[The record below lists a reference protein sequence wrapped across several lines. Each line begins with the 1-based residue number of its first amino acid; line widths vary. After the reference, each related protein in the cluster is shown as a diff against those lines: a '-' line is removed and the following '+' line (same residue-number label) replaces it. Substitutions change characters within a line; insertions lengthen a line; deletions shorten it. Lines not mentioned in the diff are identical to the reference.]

1 MIRSVAAPDA
11 ADLDAAAAVV
21 AERLAPTPLI
31 PAPALGERVWL
42 KLETLQPT
50 GSFKVRGALAA
61 LARAGDGPV
70 VTASAGNA
78 GLGVAWAA
86 GALGV
91 PATIVVPESASPAK
105 VAALRALPVGLVTRG
120 AGYDEAESHAL
131 SLPGTYVSAYND
143 THVVAGA
150 ATIGRELAGIDGP
163 LTVLCGVGGGGLAS
177 GLGLWAAG
185 RPGARVIGVEADASP
200 AFSTALAAG
209 AITPI
214 EVGETL
220 ADGLAGNIEPGSV
233 TFPLIRDHVARVALV
248 PEAAIE
254 DGIRFLARA
263 HGRGRRGGRG
273 GAGRGAADGRGRAR
287 AGDDR
292 ARRVRAQHRAGAVG
306 AGARNGNR
314 GWVADRRDPAAVRDV
329 RRRSPRRRIAPRWPP
344 PAATAARTT
353 GARC

>member
-1 MIRSVAAPDA
+1 MRTVTAPEP
-11 ADLDAAAAVV
+11 ADLEAAAAVV
-21 AERLAPTPLI
+21 SERLAPTPLV

-61 LARAGDGPV
+61 LARAGAGPV

-91 PATIVVPESASPAK
+91 PATIVVPDGASPAK
-105 VAALRALPVGLVTRG
+105 IAALRALPVELVVHG
-120 AGYDEAESHAL
+120 AGYDEAEAHAL
-131 SLPGTYVSAYND
+131 GLPGTYVSAYND

-150 ATIGRELAGIDGP
+150 STIGRELTGLDGP
-163 LTVLCGVGGGGLAS
+163 LDVVCAVGGGGLAA
-177 GLGLWAAG
+177 GLGLWASG
-185 RPGARVIGVEADASP
+185 RPGARVVGVEAEASP

-214 EVGETL
+214 DVRQTL
-220 ADGLAGNIEPGSV
+220 ADGLAGNLEPGSV
-233 TFPLIRDHVARVALV
+233 TFPLIRDHVERVVAV

-263 HGRGRRGGRG
+263 HGLVGE
-273 GAGRGAADGRGRAR
+273 GAAAVPV
-287 AGDDR
+287 AGLLT
-292 ARRVRAQHRAGAVG
+292 GAVEPG
-306 AGARNGNR
+306 EGTTVVVVSGRNIALERLAEVLRTSTPAG
-314 GWVADRRDPAAVRDV
+314 
-329 RRRSPRRRIAPRWPP
+329 
-344 PAATAARTT
+344 
-353 GARC
+353 

>member
-1 MIRSVAAPDA
+1 MIRSVAVPDA

-21 AERLAPTPLI
+21 AERLTPTPTV

-86 GALGV
+86 AALGV

-105 VAALRALPVGLVTRG
+105 VAALRALPVQLEMHG
-120 AGYDEAESHAL
+120 AGYDDAEAHAL
-131 SLPGTYVSAYND
+131 TMPGTYVSAYND

-150 ATIGRELAGIDGP
+150 ATIGRELGGIEGP

-177 GLGLWAAG
+177 GLGLWASG
-185 RPGARVIGVEADASP
+185 RPGARVVGVEADASP
-200 AFSTALAAG
+200 AFSTSLAAG
-209 AITPI
+209 TITPI
-214 EVGETL
+214 EVGDTL

-233 TFPLIRDHVARVALV
+233 TFPLIRDHVERVAV
-248 PEAAIE
+248 VDEPAIE
-254 DGIRFLARA
+254 EGIRFLARA
-263 HGRGRRGGRG
+263 HGLVGEGAAAVPVAGLLTG
-273 GAGRGAADGRGRAR
+273 AVEAGAGTTVVVVSGRNIALERL
-287 AGDDR
+287 
-292 ARRVRAQHRAGAVG
+292 
-306 AGARNGNR
+306 
-314 GWVADRRDPAAVRDV
+314 AAVLG
-329 RRRSPRRRIAPRWPP
+329 
-344 PAATAARTT
+344 T
-353 GARC
+353 